1 MNMLIFLG
9 VAAGAIVAM
18 IVYYAVANECVQ
30 SRHEKL
36 LTAPATYCLGAAAWL
51 IYGGM
56 QWYKEPASAGNDP
69 LNGIVTIVCGVILG
83 SVVLSRGFLKL
94 GRVFGSIRLV
104 LLFFLLPWA
113 MTLLPFYPF
122 WLFFKRFTGP
132 VAVRIVNDK

>member
-1 MNMLIFLG
+1 
-9 VAAGAIVAM
+9 
-18 IVYYAVANECVQ
+18 
-30 SRHEKL
+30 
-36 LTAPATYCLGAAAWL
+36 
-51 IYGGM
+51 M

-83 SVVLSRGFLKL
+83 AVVLGRGFLKL
-94 GRVFGSIRLV
+94 GRFFGSIRLV